1 MKHFVLEAFR
11 HEVQL
16 LVHQLLH
23 AGFTKR
29 GDGVLYCAAVCGG
42 MLKTLLGGFTE
53 ELIQKENAS
62 IASRTHQNSYFLE
75 KTLI

>member
-1 MKHFVLEAFR
+1 MKFSCSFTNFYTLGSQKEEMGFCIVLLCVEACVETF
-11 HEVQL
+11 
-16 LVHQLLH
+16 
-23 AGFTKR
+23 
-29 GDGVLYCAAVCGG
+29 
-42 MLKTLLGGFTE
+42 LGGFTE